1 MTPARPPFS
10 SFKRLTRS
18 SHVLN
23 DLLFE
28 EGMNADH
35 LLVVVEVAQLSNSCL
50 MDHFFCLVS
59 IKSKKD
65 GPEELPLRN
74 VIVFIV
80 REVFLEVLMS
90 MADAI
95 VKVLDWGLGIVFDG
109 HCVGVHIADV
119 LTVIG
124 LTYLLPWMI
133 CFIKRT
139 VQC

>member
-10 SFKRLTRS
+10 NFKRLTRS

-35 LLVVVEVAQLSNSCL
+35 LLVVVEVAELSDSCL
-50 MDHFFCLVS
+50 LDHFFCFIS
-59 IKSKKD
+59 IEGKKD

-74 VIVFIV
+74 IVIFII
-80 REVFLEVLMS
+80 REVLLEVLMS
-90 MADAI
+90 QANAI
-95 VKVLDWGLGIVFDG
+95 VKVFDWGLRIVLDWD
-109 HCVGVHIADV
+109 CVGVPESDV
-119 LTVIG
+119 LTVRG